1 MTSNIS
7 LSSRPPEFDR
17 DLAAIAELIAVSSPK
32 SRHRVDY
39 RWRLCNPLVW
49 AVQDARLWFVGD
61 TCVAFAAW
69 QQPWATLDFFVRPGP
84 WQEEAERAIFA
95 WAPQRFRV
103 LDEERGRPLPYWVEA
118 REDDHELLAL
128 LERHGYTLDDDCDYI
143 MLTRDLRDGP
153 DAPILPAGF
162 TIRSL
167 AGDAEVEAYAAL
179 HRRSFGSQTV
189 TAEWRARSLRMPGY
203 RADLDLVMAAPDG
216 RLVGFC
222 VGWLDETER
231 VAQIEPLGVDPDF
244 QGRGIGGALL
254 CESLR
259 RFQSA
264 GATLAQVETETTRL
278 PARGAYESAGF
289 RTAWRSLRK
298 GQWFS

>member
-1 MTSNIS
+1 M
-7 LSSRPPEFDR
+7 PEY
-17 DLAAIAELIAVSSPK
+17 
-32 SRHRVDY
+32 RV
-39 RWRLCNPLVW
+39 
-49 AVQDARLWFVGD
+49 
-61 TCVAFAAW
+61 
-69 QQPWATLDFFVRPGP
+69 
-84 WQEEAERAIFA
+84 
-95 WAPQRFRV
+95 
-103 LDEERGRPLPYWVEA
+103 
-118 REDDHELLAL
+118 
-128 LERHGYTLDDDCDYI
+128 
-143 MLTRDLRDGP
+143 
-153 DAPILPAGF
+153 
-162 TIRSL
+162 
-167 AGDAEVEAYAAL
+167 
-179 HRRSFGSQTV
+179 
-189 TAEWRARSLRMPGY
+189 
-203 RADLDLVMAAPDG
+203 DLDLVMAAPDG